1 MTTASKIT
9 LVRVALIPVYMV
21 LMLMGYTIPALLI
34 FILASVTDFID
45 GYIARHYHQ
54 VSDFGKFLDP
64 LADKLLVIAAMVI
77 FVQWGRMPAW
87 ALMIVLAR
95 EFAVTGLRLVAVG
108 NGRVIA
114 AGWSG
119 KIKTASTMVGLCVM
133 MGAPAIPFLSGIAS
147 VLDVI
152 VNWVIVITTV
162 ISGVEYFCKNWDAL
176 GLTKK

>member
-9 LVRVALIPVYMV
+9 LIRVVLIPVYMV
-21 LMLMGYTIPALLI
+21 LMLLGYTI
-34 FILASVTDFID
+34 
-45 GYIARHYHQ
+45 RCNQ

-77 FVQWGRMPAW
+77 FVQWGRMPSW
-87 ALMIVLAR
+87 ALMVVLTR
-95 EFAVTGLRLVAVG
+95 EFAVTGLRLIAVG

-133 MGAPAIPFLSGIAS
+133 MAAPSIAPLAAAQELLDCIIVWIIVLTTLISGI
-147 VLDVI
+147 
-152 VNWVIVITTV
+152 
-162 ISGVEYFCKNWDAL
+162 EYFCKNWDVF
-176 GLTKK
+176 GLKK